1 MLKSHSGIRPNPV
14 GDWPQIDPTSFVDPS
29 AQIMGNVSIGPKV
42 YVGPQTVIRA
52 DEVDSHGKVY
62 PVVIKED
69 SFIQDG
75 VIIHARSGTS
85 VTIGPGAN
93 IAHGV
98 IIHGPGEIGK
108 GCFVALG
115 AAIYSATL
123 EEEVWIGIGSVV
135 MRATIHSHTMIPAGS
150 IIRSGSDIRQFR
162 LTNEKEEEYKR
173 HVFEASGALRDG
185 YLKLYSKGVAEKGS
199 G

>member
-14 GDWPQIDPTSFVDPS
+14 GDWPQIDSASFVDPS
-29 AQIMGNVSIGPKV
+29 AQIMGNVRIGPKV

-52 DEVDSHGKVY
+52 DEVDSHGKVS
-62 PVVIKED
+62 PVVIEEKA
-69 SFIQDG
+69 FIQDG

-85 VTIGPGAN
+85 VTIGTGSN

-98 IIHGPGEIGK
+98 IIHGPCEIGK
-108 GCFVALG
+108 GCFVALK
-115 AAIYSATL
+115 AAIYRSTL
-123 EEEVWIGIGSVV
+123 EEEVWVGIGSVV
-135 MRATIHSHTMIPAGS
+135 MRTTIPSHTMIPAGS

-162 LTNEKEEEYKR
+162 LTNVKEEEYKR
-173 HVFEASGALRDG
+173 HICEASDALRDG
-185 YLKLYSKGVAEKGS
+185 YLELYSKGVSEKGS